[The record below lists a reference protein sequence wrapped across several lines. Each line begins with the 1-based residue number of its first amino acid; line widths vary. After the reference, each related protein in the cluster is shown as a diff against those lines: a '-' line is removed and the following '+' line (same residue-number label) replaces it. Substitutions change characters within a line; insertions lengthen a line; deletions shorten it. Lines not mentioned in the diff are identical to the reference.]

1 MLTGVPVTTDEELN
15 AHFRAVN
22 IILSWPCKDCGK
34 SYPCP
39 CDLSDNSVCTTDK
52 KGGKIT
58 RKKSGRAL
66 VQPQNATLGGS
77 AVSAA

>member
-1 MLTGVPVTTDEELN
+1 MLTGVPTVTDEELN

-39 CDLSDNSVCTTDK
+39 CDLSDNSVCTKTHDR
-52 KGGKIT
+52 GTIS
-58 RKKSGRAL
+58 RKKTGR
-66 VQPQNATLGGS
+66 VRNQPRHTTLGGS
-77 AVSAA
+77 TVPAV